1 MKHIFNLNEKGAIT
15 ILVASAL
22 AMLITVAALV
32 VDLGLLYQE
41 RRQLQTAVDAA
52 ALAAAIDLAEGR
64 DAEQAEVSAERY
76 IIENTNVSPEQIT
89 IDYPGANRVRVI
101 CTTSR
106 NLLLAKVFGVKD
118 APVKATATAA
128 YDVASSV
135 SNLVPIIVPLQS
147 VTTHIGQENE
157 AQFEL
162 GEDRPVESFS
172 KTATVD
178 KNTIK
183 YTISYINTTN
193 KSVDITIE
201 DPIPK
206 GATYVKGG
214 VCCGCGCS
222 CCSSCTCSQCG
233 GCDCE
238 CGCCDRCKCRCCY
251 HKGTNTIA
259 WKFRD
264 IPSGERRTVSFMVTT
279 SSSSAVMNNTAYLTT
294 SASSETETASTSGS
308 AQKGY
313 FWLCDFDTGG
323 GGTPDFDD
331 WIRHGYP
338 EEVSIGFVANGEGVR
353 AALKDALSWR
363 KEHDPSVVLPLYD
376 YTKGGGSPG
385 KYHIVGFAEFV
396 ITNFDLKGNP
406 KTING
411 YFTNGTVTTGA
422 GGEEKPPYDFGIFAV
437 WLVD

>member
-1 MKHIFNLNEKGAIT
+1 MKHIFNLNEKGAVT
-15 ILVASAL
+15 ILVASTL
-22 AMLITVAALV
+22 AALITVAALV

-52 ALAAAIDLAEGR
+52 ALAAAIDLAEGK

-76 IIENTNVSPEQIT
+76 IIENTNVFPEQIT
-89 IDYPGANRVRVI
+89 IDYPEANRVRVI

-106 NLLLAKVFGVKD
+106 DLLLAKVFGVKN
-118 APVKATATAA
+118 ALVKATATAA

-135 SNLVPIIVPLQS
+135 SNLVPIIVPMQS
-147 VTTHIGQENE
+147 VTTHIGPENE
-157 AQFEL
+157 VQFEL

-183 YTISYINTTN
+183 YTISYINTTH
-193 KSVDITIE
+193 KLVDITIE

-206 GATYVKGG
+206 GATYVKGS

-259 WKFRD
+259 WIFRD
-264 IPSGERRTVSFMVTT
+264 VPPGEQRTVSFMATT
-279 SSSSAVMNNTAYLTT
+279 SSSSAVMNNTAYLTI
-294 SASSETETASTSGS
+294 SASSETKTASTAGS

-313 FWLCDFDTGG
+313 FWLCDFEPGAVEL
-323 GGTPDFDD
+323 P
-331 WIRHGYP
+331 I
-338 EEVSIGFVANGEGVR
+338 SMIGFAMVTRRRYPSDSSPMVR
-353 AALKDALSWR
+353 EL
-363 KEHDPSVVLPLYD
+363 
-376 YTKGGGSPG
+376 G
-385 KYHIVGFAEFV
+385 
-396 ITNFDLKGNP
+396 
-406 KTING
+406 
-411 YFTNGTVTTGA
+411 
-422 GGEEKPPYDFGIFAV
+422 PP
-437 WLVD
+437 

>member
-15 ILVASAL
+15 ILVASTL
-22 AMLITVAALV
+22 AVLITVAALV

-64 DAEQAEVSAERY
+64 DAEQAEVSAKRY
-76 IIENTNVSPEQIT
+76 IIENTNVSPDQVT
-89 IDYPGANRVRVI
+89 IDYPGANQVRVI

-106 NLLLAKVFGVKD
+106 DLLLAKVFGVKN

-135 SNLVPIIVPLQS
+135 SNLVPIIVPMQS
-147 VTTHIGQENE
+147 VTTHIGPENE
-157 AQFEL
+157 VQFEL

-183 YTISYINTTN
+183 YTISYINTTH
-193 KSVDITIE
+193 KSVDITIK
-201 DPIPK
+201 DPIPNSTIFIN
-206 GATYVKGG
+206 GSAT
-214 VCCGCGCS
+214 CGCGNPCGGYCNLCRCS
-222 CCSSCTCSQCG
+222 CSYDSSS
-233 GCDCE
+233 
-238 CGCCDRCKCRCCY
+238 
-251 HKGTNTIA
+251 NTIT
-259 WKFRD
+259 WIFRD
-264 IPSGERRTVSFMVTT
+264 VPPGEQRTISFMVTT
-279 SSSSAVMNNTAYLTT
+279 SGSSTGMNNTAYLTT
-294 SASSETETASTSGS
+294 SASSKTQTASTSGS

-313 FWLCDFDTGG
+313 FWLCDFDAGS

-353 AALKDALSWR
+353 AALKDALGWR

-396 ITNFDLKGNP
+396 VTDFDLKGNP

-437 WLVD
+437 WLID